1 MRTIEILSVI
11 PGLQSEKS
19 MSLTTVVPEKT
30 DTANPPSRTT
40 VFVRRAVDYIEFTKP
55 RLVLMILITTA
66 AGFYLGSPNAVNWVQ
81 FLHTLIG
88 AGLTA
93 AGVLGLNQYLERDID
108 AKMPRTQNRPLPA
121 GRMCP
126 IKALLF
132 GVFLTGSGMLYL
144 TILVNA
150 ISGFVI
156 SLIVVSYLFIYTP
169 LKRKT
174 SLCTLIGAVPG
185 ALPPVV
191 GWVAAQGKLSGP
203 AWVLFAIL
211 FLWQLPHSLA
221 IAYIYRDDYAKAGLK
236 LLPVIHPDGASTRR
250 QIVFNCVGLLGIG
263 LLPVLFKIA
272 GGLYFIAALFI
283 GGIFL
288 LSGMYLHKSRSI
300 KAARYVLYASLLYLP
315 FLFIAMTIDKI

>member
-1 MRTIEILSVI
+1 MRS
-11 PGLQSEKS
+11 
-19 MSLTTVVPEKT
+19 TTAVLPDNREVT
-30 DTANPPSRTT
+30 NPPSR
-40 VFVRRAVDYIEFTKP
+40 VSVLVRRAEDYIELVKP

-66 AGFYLGSPNAVNWVQ
+66 AGFYLGTQGAVNWLL

-108 AKMPRTQNRPLPA
+108 SQMARTQQRPLPA
-121 GRMCP
+121 GRMHP
-126 IKALLF
+126 MEALFFCAL
-132 GVFLTGSGMLYL
+132 LTGSGMLYL
-144 TILVNA
+144 TFLVNPL
-150 ISGFVI
+150 SGFVI
-156 SLIVVSYLFIYTP
+156 SLIVVSYLFVYTP

-191 GWVAAQGKLSGP
+191 GWVAAQGTLSGA

-221 IAYIYRDDYAKAGLK
+221 IAYIYREDYANAGLK

-250 QIVFNCVGLLGIG
+250 QIVTNCVALFGIG
-263 LLPVLFKIA
+263 LLPTLFNIA
-272 GGLYFIAALFI
+272 GGIYFLAALFI
-283 GGIFL
+283 GGMFL
-288 LSGMYLHKSRSI
+288 ASGVYLKKTHSV

-315 FLFIAMTIDKI
+315 LIFITMAIDKI